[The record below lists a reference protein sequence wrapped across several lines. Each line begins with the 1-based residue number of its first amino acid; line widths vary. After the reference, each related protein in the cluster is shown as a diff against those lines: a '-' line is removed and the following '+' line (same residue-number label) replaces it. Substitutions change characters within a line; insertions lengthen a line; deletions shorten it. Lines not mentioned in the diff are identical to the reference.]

1 VTRVRIPPVLRTHV
15 EDRKEVQADGST
27 VRELLDDLVGRY
39 PGLREQLFTEDGGLH
54 RFVNLYVNGRDV
66 RYLDVLD
73 TPVGDADSLIILPAM
88 AGGE

>member
-1 VTRVRIPPVLRTHV
+1 
-15 EDRKEVQADGST
+15 